1 MLSPLGKS
9 SGTHFGVHFH
19 CSIMKTNTINIKLS
33 SPISMDI
40 NRIIKSQYYNRIKKF
55 AKSLKVIQ
63 NYTTE

>member
-1 MLSPLGKS
+1 
-9 SGTHFGVHFH
+9 
-19 CSIMKTNTINIKLS
+19 
-33 SPISMDI
+33 MDI